1 MSNALPG
8 PINQIGYLVDSVEQ
22 SMERWRQHLGVG
34 PWTLFRN
41 VSLEGTYRGESVTV
55 TMDVGLAYQGEVQ
68 IELIQV
74 TNDAKSPYRDADDRP
89 IRGMHHI
96 AWVVDD
102 FDQTLARLTA
112 TGLQTVFEASNS
124 TTRVAYLE
132 NESEPGVLYEIIHG
146 IGMRELI
153 QQGIEAA
160 RQWDGTGR
168 LQSQS
173 GCLG

>member
-1 MSNALPG
+1 MSSALLG
-8 PINQIGYLVDSVEQ
+8 PISQIGYLVESLEQ

-41 VSLEGTYRGESVTV
+41 VSLQGKYRGEPVTV
-55 TMDVGLAYQGEVQ
+55 TIDVGLAYQGDIQ

-74 TNDAKSPYRDADDRP
+74 TNDAKSPYRDAEGHP
-89 IRGMHHI
+89 IRGMHHV

-112 TGLQTVFEASNS
+112 TGLQMVFEASNP

-146 IGMRELI
+146 IGMRGLI
-153 QQGIEAA
+153 QQGIAAA
-160 RQWDGTGR
+160 RHWDGSDAVHIIDVGA
-168 LQSQS
+168 
-173 GCLG
+173 

>member
-1 MSNALPG
+1 MSSALLG
-8 PINQIGYLVDSVEQ
+8 PISQIGYLVESLEQ

-41 VSLEGTYRGESVTV
+41 VSLEGKYRGEPVTV
-55 TMDVGLAYQGEVQ
+55 TIDVGLAYQGDIQ

-74 TNDAKSPYRDADDRP
+74 TNDAKSPYRDAEGQP
-89 IRGMHHI
+89 IRGMHHV

-102 FDQTLARLTA
+102 FEQTLAQLTA
-112 TGLQTVFEASNS
+112 TGLQVVFEASNP

-153 QQGIEAA
+153 QQGIAAA
-160 RQWDGTGR
+160 RYWDGTDAVRIIDVGV
-168 LQSQS
+168 
-173 GCLG
+173 

>member
-1 MSNALPG
+1 MSSALLG
-8 PINQIGYLVDSVEQ
+8 PISQIGYLVESLEQ

-41 VSLEGTYRGESVTV
+41 VSLQGKYRGEPVTV
-55 TMDVGLAYQGEVQ
+55 TIDVGLAYQGDIQ

-74 TNDAKSPYRDADDRP
+74 TNDAKSPYRDAEGLP
-89 IRGMHHI
+89 IRGMHHV

-102 FDQTLARLTA
+102 FDQTLVRLTA
-112 TGLQTVFEASNS
+112 TGLQIVFEASNP

-132 NESEPGVLYEIIHG
+132 NHSEPGVLYEIIHG

-153 QQGIEAA
+153 RQGIEAA
-160 RQWDGTGR
+160 RHWDGTDAVHIIDVGA
-168 LQSQS
+168 
-173 GCLG
+173 